1 MHRQRGTEREGK
13 RKGEEGGGG
22 GMVAGVQIQSHTPPC
37 AYEGLR
43 KSRLTLSSLLEGASK
58 VGAASDSRTTFTFLY
73 ERRAGSS
80 DGELL
85 KLSDFRLPHRLCLGF
100 TC

>member
-1 MHRQRGTEREGK
+1 
-13 RKGEEGGGG
+13 
-22 GMVAGVQIQSHTPPC
+22 MVAGVQIQSHTPPC
-37 AYEGLR
+37 ACEGLR
-43 KSRLTLSSLLEGASK
+43 KSWLTLSSLLEGASK
-58 VGAASDSRTTFTFLY
+58 VGAASEQRTTFTFLN

-85 KLSDFRLPHRLCLGF
+85 KLSEFRLPQNLCLGF